1 MDHVEVGPVEN
12 LFGKPVFA
20 RRVACSIT
28 TRRDLRH
35 VHDRLHAG
43 LFRGLCELRRRLD
56 QARPDRIDEV
66 SSIDVLEGITDG
78 IEIQQVADDDLRP

>member
-1 MDHVEVGPVEN
+1 
-12 LFGKPVFA
+12 
-20 RRVACSIT
+20 
-28 TRRDLRH
+28 
-35 VHDRLHAG
+35 
-43 LFRGLCELRRRLD
+43 LRRRLD